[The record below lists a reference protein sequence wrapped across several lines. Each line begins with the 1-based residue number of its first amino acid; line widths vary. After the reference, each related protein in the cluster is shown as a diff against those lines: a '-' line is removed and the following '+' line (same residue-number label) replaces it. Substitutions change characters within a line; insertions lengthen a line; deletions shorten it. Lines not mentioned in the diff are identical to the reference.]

1 MSKTIPL
8 NELPRK
14 TEWLRFA
21 VDEPELHMG
30 ERLCWRVPVWVMQ
43 GA

>member
-1 MSKTIPL
+1 MSKTISL
-8 NELPRK
+8 DELPRK
-14 TEWLRFA
+14 AERLRFA

-30 ERLCWRVPVWVMQ
+30 ERLCWRVPVWVTQ